1 MVHES
6 LTDGFSSLCEKSCA
20 LYELQPGDSPVTTP
34 KFRALLQMMVTLGA
48 TRLEAGALENI
59 EILSAGM
66 RSVVVR
72 GDFERQS
79 AILKYFRRKDSAVNS
94 GGFGYLR
101 EKHGLICL
109 NDTVPGSF
117 SRLLFAEDSQRV
129 LGIEYVPGRSL
140 ADYFLDSAQA
150 QAALSSWIDF
160 WTPFA
165 QQNSSQTK
173 GAIFDFAHRLAQAD
187 PAASTPGMIASPQMA
202 LKGLIKLVEQ
212 RKIPGRVGESL
223 TPIELDQLQQQL
235 KSIVFPPRSELT
247 ILSSGDFSPHNILIT
262 DLENPSGSNM
272 GSRGIDAEG
281 SAIHHRYLPLAEMLL
296 GFPSAD
302 DSGRYS
308 RFVSS
313 TWWLDSAR
321 TLYERAFGYP
331 GSQML
336 TDPLLG
342 ATILTVQCVL
352 AEQGQ
357 NISVPQTVTA
367 LTTPF
372 DL

>member
-1 MVHES
+1 
-6 LTDGFSSLCEKSCA
+6 
-20 LYELQPGDSPVTTP
+20 
-34 KFRALLQMMVTLGA
+34 
-48 TRLEAGALENI
+48 
-59 EILSAGM
+59 
-66 RSVVVR
+66 
-72 GDFERQS
+72 
-79 AILKYFRRKDSAVNS
+79 
-94 GGFGYLR
+94 
-101 EKHGLICL
+101 
-109 NDTVPGSF
+109 
-117 SRLLFAEDSQRV
+117 
-129 LGIEYVPGRSL
+129 
-140 ADYFLDSAQA
+140 
-150 QAALSSWIDF
+150 
-160 WTPFA
+160 
-165 QQNSSQTK
+165 
-173 GAIFDFAHRLAQAD
+173 
-187 PAASTPGMIASPQMA
+187 
-202 LKGLIKLVEQ
+202 
-212 RKIPGRVGESL
+212 
-223 TPIELDQLQQQL
+223 
-235 KSIVFPPRSELT
+235 
-247 ILSSGDFSPHNILIT
+247 
-262 DLENPSGSNM
+262 M